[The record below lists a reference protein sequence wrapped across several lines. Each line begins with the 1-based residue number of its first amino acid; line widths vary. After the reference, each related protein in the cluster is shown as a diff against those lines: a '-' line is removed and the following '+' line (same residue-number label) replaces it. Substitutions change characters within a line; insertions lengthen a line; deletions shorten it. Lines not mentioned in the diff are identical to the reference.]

1 MHDHTPPDCK
11 PGRWKNAEHMRFSR
25 RKIAVFVFAAAFLF
39 AFSETDAQPRIDVMV
54 VGVSDGDTITVK
66 DSKNQQIK
74 VRLAG
79 IDAPEK
85 GQDFADRS
93 KQNLSGLVFGKAVL
107 LEGRKVDR
115 YGRLVVKVLVN
126 GIDINLQQVRSGLAW
141 HFKSYESEQ
150 SAADRRLYASAE
162 LAARD
167 TKLKIWSMPNPVA
180 PWDFRRSGV
189 QQNATSK
196 TPFPRMLQGSQP
208 GLIIGNRNS
217 MIYHLPGCQSYSK
230 VAKKNRVYFSSRA
243 QAEAAGYRAAR
254 NC

>member
-1 MHDHTPPDCK
+1 M
-11 PGRWKNAEHMRFSR
+11 F
-25 RKIAVFVFAAAFLF
+25 IFAATFLF

-66 DSKNQQIK
+66 DSKNPQIK

-93 KQNLSGLVFGKAVL
+93 KQNLSDLVFGKTVL

-141 HFKSYESEQ
+141 HFKAYESEQ
-150 SAADRRLYASAE
+150 SAADRRFICECRTRRQGHKAENLVDAKSRRTLGFPKKWRSTKCDLKDSFSANAGKF
-162 LAARD
+162 AARV
-167 TKLKIWSMPNPVA
+167 N
-180 PWDFRRSGV
+180 
-189 QQNATSK
+189 
-196 TPFPRMLQGSQP
+196 
-208 GLIIGNRNS
+208 NR
-217 MIYHLPGCQSYSK
+217 
-230 VAKKNRVYFSSRA
+230 
-243 QAEAAGYRAAR
+243 
-254 NC
+254 